1 MNAPA
6 VKNYIGAIHAVQN
19 KLGIKGEDAES
30 LKIAVVGVAS
40 SKDMTE
46 AQRARYL
53 AHLRGIEK
61 LREMQAGRNVP
72 HRPQV
77 QRSTDDMS
85 DDRWTKARALWS
97 MLASAGHI
105 EADTDAALLAYVRRQ
120 THADSWRFLN
130 GHQINTVIESLKRWC
145 ARAGVELDA

>member
-1 MNAPA
+1 MSAPE
-6 VKNYIGAIHAVQN
+6 KNYIGAIHAVQN

-40 SKDMTE
+40 SKDMTQ

-61 LREMQAGRNVP
+61 LREDQQRTGNRGAV
-72 HRPQV
+72 HRSADDV
-77 QRSTDDMS
+77 Q
-85 DDRWTKARALWS
+85 DDRWSKARALWKL
-97 MLASAGHI
+97 LATAGQVQT
-105 EADTDAALLAYVRRQ
+105 DTDAALLAYVRRQ

-145 ARAGVELDA
+145 RRAGVEMDA

>member
-1 MNAPA
+1 MSASA
-6 VKNYIGAIHAVQN
+6 AKNYIGAIHAVQN

-61 LREMQAGRNVP
+61 LREMQQQPRSRGAV
-72 HRPQV
+72 HRSANDAQ
-77 QRSTDDMS
+77 
-85 DDRWTKARALWS
+85 DDRWTKARALWKL
-97 MLASAGHI
+97 LATAGQVR
-105 EADTDAALLAYVRRQ
+105 ADTDEALLAYVRRQ
-120 THADSWRFLN
+120 THVDSWRFLN

-145 ARAGVELDA
+145 RRVGVEIDA